1 MTEESTGALAAEIL
15 LRHDAGVTSPPPPRP
30 QRRPRPV
37 VPDEPEEPP
46 SRRQESR
53 RARKDAGAD
62 SAELANTLMKLP
74 DSSIG
79 KLGLDEELH
88 LDVVRAR
95 AITAPIA
102 RRRAERN
109 LAGILRR
116 VDLRGLATTIENVRT
131 TGLADPSRLHATER
145 WRARLIDETEGPAAA
160 EAALAAFRAEFS
172 RANHKPLP
180 RLIEDAKKERRDGKP
195 PGAGRALFR
204 HISAVLEAA
213 ADADEEA
220 DEEATDDDDA
230 SGEDEA
236 TGEDKA
242 AGEDSSR

>member
-1 MTEESTGALAAEIL
+1 MDRRGDATRHSPQPALAAEIL

-30 QRRPRPV
+30 LRRPRPV

-53 RARKDAGAD
+53 RARKDAGVD

-79 KLGLDEELH
+79 KLGFDEDLH

-109 LAGILRR
+109 LAGLLRR
-116 VDLRGLATTIENVRT
+116 IDLAALAITIENVRT

-145 WRARLIDETEGPAAA
+145 WRARLLDEPGGID
-160 EAALAAFRAEFS
+160 AFRAEFPT
-172 RANHKPLP
+172 ANHKPLP
-180 RLIEDAKKERRDGKP
+180 RLIEDAKKERSGGKA

-204 HISAVLEAA
+204 HVSAVLEAA
-213 ADADEEA
+213 LEA
-220 DEEATDDDDA
+220 E
-230 SGEDEA
+230 EDED
-236 TGEDKA
+236 G
-242 AGEDSSR
+242 